1 MEKAA
6 KPTLSPEILATG
18 VAFRY
23 MDGKVVSVPTRFLKP
38 HPDQPRKFFDPQA
51 MAELVEDIRYNG
63 ILNPLLVMEQ
73 GADLLLLSGERRWRA
88 AQELGL
94 EEVPCVI
101 IHNDARASEW
111 MFSANKQQRLQVFE
125 RNWYL
130 WKAMHKI
137 LQAFQPT
144 TGFAETGEI
153 LRYLH
158 NPKGARVQPGR
169 IPDWVLQRYASL
181 KEDLEVVLRSMGSS
195 LEEVATFIAAWEGLH
210 PLVQEALEGGQTYWR
225 AARLLNPWIRQL
237 RRELG
242 PDHPEASEESLREF
256 IRQMGREGYPRLA
269 EIVKEEAQRL
279 LEGGARQKLPP
290 RKNGFQR
297 IVKRWWKKSSLMPD
311 MDQRDELHR
320 LLKEVEARVAEVEA
334 FLREKGVDPWA

>member
-1 MEKAA
+1 MDEAA

-18 VAFRY
+18 VAYRY
-23 MDGKVVSVPTRFLKP
+23 LDRKVTSIPTGFLRP
-38 HPDQPRKFFDPQA
+38 HPDQPRRFFDPQA

-73 GADLLLLSGERRWRA
+73 GADLLILSGERRWRA

-101 IHNDARASEW
+101 IHNDARAGEW

-125 RNWYL
+125 RNRYL
-130 WKAMHKI
+130 WKAMHGI

-144 TGFAETGEI
+144 TGFAESGEI

-158 NPKGARVQPGR
+158 NPKGARVQPER

-195 LEEVATFIAAWEGLH
+195 LEEVAAFIAAWEGLH
-210 PLVQEALEGGQTYWR
+210 PLVQEALEGGQTYWQ
-225 AARLLNPWIRQL
+225 AARLLNPWIRRL

-242 PDHPEASEESLREF
+242 PDHPEASEGSLREF

-269 EIVKEEAQRL
+269 EIVKEETQRL
-279 LEGGARQKLPP
+279 LEGGAREELPP
-290 RKNGFQR
+290 RKNSLQR
-297 IVKRWWKKSSLMPD
+297 IVNRWWKKSSLMPD